1 MIMKIKSLLIENFK
15 GIRRFELS
23 PNAEVTKIKAKNG
36 VGKTTICD
44 SFLWLLFGTNSAGDS
59 KFEVR
64 TNGAPLEI
72 EPTVTAIL
80 GIDGKDVEL
89 KKVLA
94 SKFTKE
100 TGEFKETKTEC
111 YINGVKKGPREYEAF
126 ISEVVSTD
134 KFKLLTNP
142 RYFTEDISWQERRQI
157 LFDVAGTLTE
167 TDIIGLH
174 PEYSDLTEKLEKY
187 GSIDEYKKYL
197 KGEAKSLSEQTN
209 AIPVRIDETF
219 RSIDTTIISYEAEQD
234 RLLESER
241 ALQEARIQLREVE
254 NGNGADKFVALK
266 AQTESALA
274 LLDKQNTK
282 HRQEQ
287 LDKAAEERNEE
298 LRLIAEESNAV
309 NAEIQTKQREI
320 TALVS
325 ECAAYDVKR
334 EQQATRYR
342 EIAARTFEDTC
353 PTCHR
358 PYPESEISAA
368 RDEFLSRNSKEIAE
382 CTALGTQYREELNK
396 RYILRD
402 NLTKEIDVLAD
413 KLNECVIRRNV
424 TENKTTEVRDMSE
437 YAEKSAELTKT
448 IEDYEKSIETC
459 RASADEDI
467 RKIKANITLL
477 EVDVSGAKQRVSQA
491 LANKAANNRIE
502 ELKAEQRRL
511 AQLKADNSRMT
522 DLVKEFIRTKTSLI
536 EENINKKFSLAR
548 FKLFSQNV
556 TNDDIN
562 ECCEVIAYNSPSY
575 KNLSNGQKSMT
586 GIDIINT
593 LSKHYGIAAPL
604 FFDNLDALDSENQRK
619 VFDTASGEIQKIT
632 LTVSDDTE
640 LTIEG
645 DKE

>member
-23 PNAEVTKIKAKNG
+23 PNAEVTKINAKNG
-36 VGKTTICD
+36 VGKTTIYD

-80 GIDGKDVEL
+80 DIDSKDVEL

-174 PEYSDLTEKLEKY
+174 PEYSELTDKLEKY
-187 GSIDEYKKYL
+187 GSIDEYKKFI
-197 KGEAKSLSEQTN
+197 KGEAKSLSEQVN

-219 RSIDTTIISYEAEQD
+219 RSIDTTIISEEAEQD
-234 RLLESER
+234 RLSESET
-241 ALQEARIQLREVE
+241 ALQNAKIKLHEAE
-254 NGNGADKFVALK
+254 NGNGAEKFIVLK
-266 AQTESALA
+266 SQAEAELA
-274 LLDKQNTK
+274 SLDKKNGAYI
-282 HRQEQ
+282 QEQ
-287 LDKAAEERNEE
+287 KDKALQEYRKKAAAISAEKNGISSEIQAKQSE
-298 LRLIAEESNAV
+298 V
-309 NAEIQTKQREI
+309 NALR
-320 TALVS
+320 A
-325 ECAAYDVKR
+325 ECSAFDVKR
-334 EQQATRYR
+334 EQQVTRYH
-342 EIAARTFEDTC
+342 EIMARKFEDTC

-358 PYPESEISAA
+358 PYPESEIAGA
-368 RDEFLSRNSKEIAE
+368 RDEFLSRNSRDIAD
-382 CTALGTQYREELNK
+382 CTALGTQYRDELDK
-396 RYILRD
+396 RYIRCGELI
-402 NLTKEIDVLAD
+402 KEVDVLIE
-413 KLNECVIRRNV
+413 KLKECEKREVENNNNSTVDIAMLDGYTEQRNAI
-424 TENKTTEVRDMSE
+424 EELING
-437 YAEKSAELTKT
+437 YA
-448 IEDYEKSIETC
+448 KSIEEC
-459 RASADEDI
+459 HNSATEEI
-467 RKIKANITLL
+467 NKIKAEITLL
-477 EVDVSGAKQRVSQA
+477 EVDINGAKQRVSQA
-491 LANKAANNRIE
+491 LANKAANQRID

-511 AQLKADNSRMT
+511 AQLKADNSRMG
-522 DLVKEFIRTKTSLI
+522 DLVKDFIRTKTSLI
-536 EENINKKFSLAR
+536 EDNINKKFALAR

-593 LSKHYGIAAPL
+593 LSKHYDIAAPL
-604 FFDNLDALDSENQRK
+604 FFDNLDALDSENQRR

-640 LTIEG
+640 LTVE
-645 DKE
+645 

>member
-36 VGKTTICD
+36 VGKTTIYD

-59 KFEVR
+59 KFDVR
-64 TNGAPLEI
+64 TNGSPLEI

-80 GIDGKDVEL
+80 DVDGKEIEL

-94 SKFTKE
+94 SKFAKE

-111 YINGVKKGPREYEAF
+111 YINGVKKGPKEYEAF
-126 ISEVVSTD
+126 IFSLVNIG

-142 RYFTEDISWQERRQI
+142 RCFTEDISWQERRQI

-167 TDIIGLH
+167 ADIIGLH
-174 PEYSDLTEKLEKY
+174 PEFAELTEKLEKY
-187 GSIDEYKKYL
+187 GSIDEYKKFI

-219 RSIDTTIISYEAEQD
+219 RSIDTTIIGEEAEKD
-234 RLLESER
+234 RLSESET
-241 ALQEARIQLREVE
+241 ALQNAKIKLHEAE
-254 NGNGADKFVALK
+254 NGNGAEKFIVLK
-266 AQTESALA
+266 SQAEAELA
-274 LLDKQNTK
+274 SLDKKNGAYI
-282 HRQEQ
+282 QEQ
-287 LDKAAEERNEE
+287 KDKALQEHREKAAVIRAEKNE
-298 LRLIAEESNAV
+298 IITK
-309 NAEIQTKQREI
+309 IQAKQREI
-320 TALVS
+320 STLQA
-325 ECAAYDVKR
+325 ECASLDVKR
-334 EQQATRYR
+334 EQQVTRYR
-342 EIAARTFEDTC
+342 EITARKFEDTC
-353 PTCHR
+353 PTCKR
-358 PYPESEISAA
+358 PYPENEIAGA
-368 RDEFLSRNSKEIAE
+368 RDEFLSRNSRELEE
-382 CTALGTQYREELNK
+382 CTALGTQYKGELTKRYSCREEL
-396 RYILRD
+396 
-402 NLTKEIDVLAD
+402 TKEVDALAI
-413 KLNECVIRRNV
+413 KLSECEKYEAENSNNSTVEIAMLDGYTEQRNAL
-424 TENKTTEVRDMSE
+424 EEQINS
-437 YAEKSAELTKT
+437 YAN
-448 IEDYEKSIETC
+448 SIENC
-459 RASADEDI
+459 RDCAAYEI
-467 RKIKANITLL
+467 GKIKAEITLL
-477 EVDVSGAKQRVSQA
+477 EVDINGAKQRVSQA
-491 LANKAANNRIE
+491 LANKAANQRID

-511 AQLKADNSRMT
+511 AQLKADNSRMG
-522 DLVKEFIRTKTSLI
+522 DLVKDFICTKTSLI
-536 EENINKKFSLAR
+536 EDNINKKFALAR

-604 FFDNLDALDSENQRK
+604 FFDNLDALDSENQRR

-640 LTIEG
+640 LTVE
-645 DKE
+645 